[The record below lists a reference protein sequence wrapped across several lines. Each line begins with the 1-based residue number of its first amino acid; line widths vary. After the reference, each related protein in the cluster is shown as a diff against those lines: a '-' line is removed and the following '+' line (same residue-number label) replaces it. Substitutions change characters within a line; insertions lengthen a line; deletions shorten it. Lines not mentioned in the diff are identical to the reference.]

1 MATHP
6 IRWSGW
12 TARVISTE
20 GNFDHQWRLMLT
32 PAFYDTGIR
41 WVEWKTSLQVSIVFM
56 QLSTQELAI
65 LRSRL
70 MATRSKYLS
79 HRASSAK
86 NIKNAF
92 YQHMGKLRRHG
103 ARWSDHLWACY
114 TLLSVCG
121 QLRMPA
127 TPSWTSGFLYT
138 VCWEMVLVL
147 HRHLRFVR
155 KSKQRSAV
163 GVWKHCPFFRA
174 WHVSETWLQKD
185 FKRLLSYEM
194 LRVSASSTSFTA
206 GSPGQAQRRVA
217 EQQREAVKRTDRA
230 PDKVGA
236 VGRWPK
242 HQTSKE
248 SMRKLTGVDDLPTKA
263 TPSRR
268 VCQAAAQLECSRGS
282 RGIFF
287 CEALAT
293 ATSITAL
300 CVGAL

>member
-1 MATHP
+1 
-6 IRWSGW
+6 
-12 TARVISTE
+12 
-20 GNFDHQWRLMLT
+20 MLT